1 MKLIPALD
9 LKNHKIVTSSSGNK
23 REYQEISSKL
33 APSADPLRFLEYILS
48 LHDFNTI
55 YLADLDSIE
64 EFKAENFLISE
75 ILQEHK
81 DITFIIDN
89 GVRLYSQLDTY
100 KHNNYIQIIAT
111 ETFKEYQLI
120 INEKYNSYIL
130 SVDIIN
136 KKIISKNNQYK
147 KLSPEKIILMEID
160 NIGKKTG
167 INNKNINILR
177 NIFPS
182 SKVMLAGG
190 VSGNKDIFEAK
201 KKEISEIILLTAL
214 LENKINYEN
223 ILF

>member
-1 MKLIPALD
+1 M
-9 LKNHKIVTSSSGNK
+9 
-23 REYQEISSKL
+23 
-33 APSADPLRFLEYILS
+33 
-48 LHDFNTI
+48 
-55 YLADLDSIE
+55 
-64 EFKAENFLISE
+64 
-75 ILQEHK
+75 
-81 DITFIIDN
+81 
-89 GVRLYSQLDTY
+89 
-100 KHNNYIQIIAT
+100 
-111 ETFKEYQLI
+111 
-120 INEKYNSYIL
+120 
-130 SVDIIN
+130 DIIN

-167 INNKNINILR
+167 INNKNINVLR

-190 VSGNKDIFEAK
+190 VCGNKDIFEAK